1 MIRRLHATNYGCL
14 KDVKTPEFGALHA
27 FIGPNDSGKSTLLRA
42 LACLSIFAGNHT
54 TGEREK
60 ELDAFRKYRRPG
72 QKDGVVLAAETDDS
86 FFKLQD
92 ADTGRKQFAG
102 KQFGVDGR
110 PNGGADWDE
119 RRGVDLRF
127 LSVGKALASYKLVRF
142 DPGAL
147 RLPSELIP
155 AEARVDFTDARGT
168 GLPGVLDA
176 IVNKGDDSFRK
187 LVDEVRAKFPVV
199 RRLGLKAITTSTKVI
214 EVELNDGAVV
224 PSADLSEGLLYFV
237 AFLAI
242 QCLEP
247 TALLLVEEPENG
259 LHPSRVA
266 EVVRV
271 LRAISESGRTQVFI
285 ATHSP
290 LVVNELSPDEV
301 TVVTRD
307 REKGTQLQLLRD
319 TPNFEE
325 RSKVYA
331 LGELWLS
338 YANGLDEAPLLTA
351 TSVRS

>member
-14 KDVKTPEFGALHA
+14 KDIKTPDLGALHA

-42 LACLSIFAGNHT
+42 LACLSTFAEDHPFDQRK
-54 TGEREK
+54 REL
-60 ELDAFRKYRRPG
+60 ETFGRYRRPG
-72 QKDGVVLAAETDDS
+72 QHGGVTLAAENDDS

-102 KQFGVDGR
+102 KRFGVDGP
-110 PNGGADWDE
+110 PNNSAEWTE
-119 RRGVDLRF
+119 RSGVDLRF
-127 LSVGKALASYKLVRF
+127 LSVRTGLASFRFVRF
-142 DPGAL
+142 DPDAL

-155 AEARVDFTDARGT
+155 ADARVDFIDPRGT

-176 IVNKGDDSFRK
+176 VVNKGDDSFRN
-187 LVDEVRAKFPVV
+187 LVEEVRAKFPVV
-199 RRLGLKAITTSTKVI
+199 RRLRLKPISTSTKVI

-224 PSADLSEGLLYFV
+224 PPENLSEGLLYFV

-271 LRAISESGRTQVFI
+271 LRAISETGRTQVFI

-290 LVVNELSPDEV
+290 LVVNELKPDEV

-307 REKGTQLQLLRD
+307 HENGTQLRLLKD

-338 YANGLDEAPLLTA
+338 YANGIDEAPLLTA
-351 TSVRS
+351 TPTRT

>member
-1 MIRRLHATNYGCL
+1 MIRRLHATNFGCL
-14 KDVKTPEFGALHA
+14 KAVTTPDFGALHA

-42 LACLSIFAGNHT
+42 LACLSIFGGNHPLQ
-54 TGEREK
+54 ERER
-60 ELDAFRKYRRPG
+60 EMDSFRNYRRPG
-72 QKDGVVLAAETDDS
+72 QHEGVVLVAEADDS

-92 ADTGRKQFAG
+92 SDRGRKQFSGIRLGTDGPTSSHTDWNAG
-102 KQFGVDGR
+102 GSL
-110 PNGGADWDE
+110 NIAS
-119 RRGVDLRF
+119 

-142 DPGAL
+142 DPDAL

-176 IVNKGDDSFRK
+176 VVNKGDDSFRN
-187 LVDEVRAKFPVV
+187 LVEEVRVKFPVV
-199 RRLGLKAITTSTKVI
+199 RRLGLKAISKSTKVI
-214 EVELNDGAVV
+214 EVELNDGTVV
-224 PSADLSEGLLYFV
+224 PSENLSEGLLYFV

-290 LVVNELSPDEV
+290 LVVNELRPDEV

-307 REKGTQLQLLRD
+307 REKGTQLRLLKD

-351 TSVRS
+351 TPAHS